1 VTTRPSP
8 GTPQYRALA
17 LLETMPPGTEVTT
30 AQWAE
35 CMGEPPA
42 NVRHYFEQLLEA
54 GLVSMRQK
62 NQHQRAPMFW
72 TINAA
77 AQCKPAANPP
87 PQRESAV
94 AAAPD
99 VTWEERASA
108 AESALRF
115 DGEPDNVVVNGA
127 HLLNEKQACHS
138 RYDVPTCRWPKCKC
152 MSVCSEEVQR
162 RGGVESRTRGES
174 PLQLAAGRCRLPDP
188 PTETAGVAPG
198 PRHPTGLRLAL
209 KLEIEREGQSH
220 LLTLE
225 EAHQLTKDGEAVGE
239 FLRRHLR
246 EVV

>member
-1 VTTRPSP
+1 
-8 GTPQYRALA
+8 
-17 LLETMPPGTEVTT
+17 MPPGTEVTT

-72 TINAA
+72 TLNAA
-77 AQCKPAANPP
+77 AQPSPAASSSAK
-87 PQRESAV
+87 RESAV

-115 DGEPDNVVVNGA
+115 DGEPEAD
-127 HLLNEKQACHS
+127 
-138 RYDVPTCRWPKCKC
+138 DVPTCRWPKCKC
-152 MSVCSEEVQR
+152 MSVCNEEVQR
-162 RGGVESRTRGES
+162 RGGVESRHAADDPTSAYMAAHASGEPAMTGS
-174 PLQLAAGRCRLPDP
+174 EKREPCVSSRLRPDGKGQ
-188 PTETAGVAPG
+188 AGVASG

-246 EVV
+246 EAV